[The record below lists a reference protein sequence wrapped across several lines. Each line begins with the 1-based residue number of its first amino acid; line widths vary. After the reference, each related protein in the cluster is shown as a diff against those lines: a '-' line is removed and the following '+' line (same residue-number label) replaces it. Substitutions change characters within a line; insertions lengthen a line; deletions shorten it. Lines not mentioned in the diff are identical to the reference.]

1 VADTRVQITPGSG
14 TTVPIDG
21 FSQSDGDIRQAMVLG
36 DAAGAQTAAVDANGR
51 LGAAIIGASLGSV
64 GPTQIE
70 STSANSPLSFNV
82 AMAGNVTFWL
92 SGSNSAT
99 GAAVTT
105 GSVTFEQSVDGNNWA
120 VLPVVRSDL
129 GTATTTHSGTIA
141 SGGAIAFD
149 AGVEG
154 VNFVRVRPTANAS
167 SGTLYATIVA
177 GGMPFSP
184 STTLTGTPAISG
196 TVNATPPSI
205 TKATQ
210 GTTGFTTQ
218 DIKDAGRTPVYLQI
232 EGASITTT
240 EALVGYTGF
249 LGTTAITSSSANYT
263 VTSGRRFRLTSILI
277 AGGGAGAT
285 VRVRM
290 RYASGSAPTTSSPI
304 IGGIAHAFAS
314 TGDGLALPYPDGEE
328 LAAGTQVAFTAVTS
342 AAVSAW
348 VMVTGFEY

>member
-1 VADTRVQITPGSG
+1 MADTRVQITAGSG
-14 TTVPIDG
+14 TPIDG
-21 FSQSDGDIRQAMVLG
+21 FTQSDGDIRQAMVIG
-36 DAAGAQTAAVDANGR
+36 DAAGAQTALVDANGR

-70 STSANSPLSFNV
+70 STSANTPLSFNV

-92 SGSNSAT
+92 SGSAT
-99 GAAVTT
+99 STPAAVTT

-167 SGTLYATIVA
+167 SGTLFATIVA

-184 STTLTGTPAISG
+184 STTLTGTPNVAVASL
-196 TVNATPPSI
+196 A
-205 TKATQ
+205 
-210 GTTGFTTQ
+210 GTTAKGTQ
-218 DIKDAGRTPVYLQI
+218 NSVALQVQDMRDTGRTPVWLQI
-232 EGASITTT
+232 DGVSTTT
-240 EALVGYTGF
+240 SEALAAYTGF
-249 LGTTAITSSSANYT
+249 KGTSAVTSSTANYT
-263 VTSGRRFRLTSILI
+263 VTSGKTFRITSLQI

-285 VRVRM
+285 VRCRV
-290 RYASGSAPTTSSPI
+290 RYANAAAPSVSSAVI
-304 IGGIAHAFAS
+304 AGISMAFAS
-314 TGDGLALPYPDGEE
+314 TGDGVSTPIPDGAEIP
-328 LAAGTQVAFTAVTS
+328 GGSQVAFTLIAS
-342 AAVSAW
+342 AAMSTW
-348 VMVTGFEY
+348 VNLTGFEY